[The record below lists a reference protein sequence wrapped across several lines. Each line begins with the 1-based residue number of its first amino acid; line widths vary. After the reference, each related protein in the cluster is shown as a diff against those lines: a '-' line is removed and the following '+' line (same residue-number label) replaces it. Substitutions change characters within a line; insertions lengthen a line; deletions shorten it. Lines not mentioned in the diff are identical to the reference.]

1 MTKKRL
7 IVGISGADGVSLGVR
22 LLEIL
27 GDMPEVETL
36 LVMSRAAERSLMIER
51 RISPEEVRALAE
63 RSYEP
68 EDMTAEVASGSFWT
82 DGMIVAPCSMRTL
95 AAVAHGLADN
105 LLVRA
110 ADVCIKEGRRVVLM
124 PRETPVSIIHIKN
137 MLAAAEA
144 GCAIV
149 PPMLTFYNRPQEIGD
164 IVDHVLGKALM
175 QFGII
180 PPGFRPW
187 GGD

>member
-36 LVMSRAAERSLMIER
+36 LVMSRAAERNLMIER
-51 RISPEEVRALAE
+51 RISPEEVRALAD

-105 LLVRA
+105 LHQGGAARRPHATGDAREHHTHKEHAGRCRGRLRHRA
-110 ADVCIKEGRRVVLM
+110 AHADVLQ
-124 PRETPVSIIHIKN
+124 PS
-137 MLAAAEA
+137 A
-144 GCAIV
+144 GD
-149 PPMLTFYNRPQEIGD
+149 R
-164 IVDHVLGKALM
+164 
-175 QFGII
+175 
-180 PPGFRPW
+180 
-187 GGD
+187 

>member
-1 MTKKRL
+1 
-7 IVGISGADGVSLGVR
+7 
-22 LLEIL
+22 
-27 GDMPEVETL
+27 
-36 LVMSRAAERSLMIER
+36 
-51 RISPEEVRALAE
+51 
-63 RSYEP
+63 
-68 EDMTAEVASGSFWT
+68 MTAEVASGSFWT
-82 DGMIVAPCSMRTL
+82 DGMIVAPCSMRTP
-95 AAVAHGLADN
+95 AAGAHGYADN